1 VPDDGSAS
9 TLTRMGRSILAAV
22 AACALA
28 LPAQAASKKSKAAEP
43 YHPTVTCKDG
53 TLSAPV
59 RGACSHH
66 GGVGAPN
73 ETAKSKKD
81 SSKVTPKGNGAI
93 SDKQE
98 RSEDIRQERQNH
110 GTDAARSGGVWSG
123 LAGRKARS
131 PERTSRTSKSG
142 APTAMC
148 KDGSTSYSHTHSG
161 TCSGHGGVENWLR

>member
-1 VPDDGSAS
+1 
-9 TLTRMGRSILAAV
+9 V

-28 LPAQAASKKSKAAEP
+28 LPVQAGSKKTKAAEP

-53 TLSAPV
+53 TQTAPV

-66 GGVGAPN
+66 GGIGAPS
-73 ETAKSKKD
+73 ETAKSSKD

-93 SDKQE
+93 TDKQE

-110 GTDAARSGGVWSG
+110 GTEAARSGGFWSG

-131 PERTSRTSKSG
+131 PERTSRSSKSG
-142 APTAMC
+142 KRAPTATC
-148 KDGSTSYSHTHSG
+148 KDGSTSYSQTHSG
-161 TCSGHGGVENWLR
+161 TCSGHGGVEKWLDEK